1 VRIEVEKEGDIVVVI
16 VEGELDASTSPELR
30 NKFEE
35 LIGQGENK
43 YVIDLAGVGFMD
55 SSGISAIVNLF
66 KRVRIG
72 HGDVKLCNL
81 SAEIMKIFELT
92 RLNRVFDIYDSRD
105 SAISSYEEE

>member
-1 VRIEVEKEGDIVVVI
+1 VRIEVEKEGDIVVVV

-43 YVIDLAGVGFMD
+43 YVIDLASVGFMD

-105 SAISSYEEE
+105 SAVSSYEEE